1 MSRHILDLPDLAAA
15 RRFGAALAPLLAPGD
30 VIALS
35 GDLGAGKTT
44 LARAMLE
51 ALGLEEEAPSPTFT
65 IVQTYDAPPLRLPV
79 WHVDLYRLDHPEDAL
94 ELGLDEAAD
103 TTALLVEW
111 PERLG
116 DFLPPD
122 RLWLTL
128 TPTADGGRRLTVDA
142 PGAWDKR
149 LAPLFPVAE

>member
-1 MSRHILDLPDLAAA
+1 MSRHSLALPDLEAA
-15 RRFGAALAPLLAPGD
+15 RCFGAALAPVLAAGD

-44 LARAMLE
+44 LARAVLA
-51 ALGLEEEAPSPTFT
+51 ALGLDEEAPSPTFT

-79 WHVDLYRLDHPEDAL
+79 WHVDLYRLETPEDAV
-94 ELGLDEAAD
+94 ELGLDEAAGD
-103 TTALLVEW
+103 AALLIEW

-116 DFLPPD
+116 DLMPPD

-128 TPTADGGRRLTVDA
+128 TPTVDGGRRLTVDA

-149 LAPLFPVAE
+149 LASLFPVAE